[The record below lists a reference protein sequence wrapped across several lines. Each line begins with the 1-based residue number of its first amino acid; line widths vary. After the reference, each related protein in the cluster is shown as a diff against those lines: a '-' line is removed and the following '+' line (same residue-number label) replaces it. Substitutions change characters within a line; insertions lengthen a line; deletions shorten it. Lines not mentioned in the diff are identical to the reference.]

1 MAKITASQTPES
13 ELFRESFNASP
24 IGIAV
29 ETLDGQPLFVNP
41 ALCAMLGFTE
51 GELRSKHCQDF
62 SPPEDAQK
70 DWALFQQ
77 LRAGSIDQYQL
88 EKRYFR
94 GNGSLMWGR
103 LNLSLLSGRV
113 SPLVLAMVVDITEQ
127 KKAQDAL
134 TEQTVLLQSREELLR
149 IFVKNA
155 PAGVAMFD
163 RDMHYLQVSDR
174 WCADYSVD
182 SSQIL
187 GHSHYELFPDAPSRW
202 KEMHRRGL
210 EGETLRADEDRW
222 DREGGTKWVRWE
234 IRPWWSLGKM
244 PSGILIFA
252 EDITQRKQMEEEL
265 SDVTQKLIQ
274 AQEQERARIARELH
288 DDINQRLALLSIEVE
303 QLQANPAEIEPRGLE
318 LRKRIREIS
327 ADVQTLA
334 TDLHPFK
341 LEYLGAVAGMKSWTK
356 EFAQRQKLEV
366 DFMASLD
373 SPLSPKIGVSLF
385 RVLQEALQNI
395 VKHSGGKRVEVQLRE
410 DSEAVH
416 MVVRDSGRGFD
427 VEAASHGNGL
437 GLTSMRERIRLVNG
451 TITIESRQN
460 AGTAVQVSVPFEN

>member
-1 MAKITASQTPES
+1 MP
-13 ELFRESFNASP
+13 
-24 IGIAV
+24 
-29 ETLDGQPLFVNP
+29 
-41 ALCAMLGFTE
+41 
-51 GELRSKHCQDF
+51 
-62 SPPEDAQK
+62 
-70 DWALFQQ
+70 
-77 LRAGSIDQYQL
+77 Y
-88 EKRYFR
+88 
-94 GNGSLMWGR
+94 
-103 LNLSLLSGRV
+103 
-113 SPLVLAMVVDITEQ
+113 
-127 KKAQDAL
+127 
-134 TEQTVLLQSREELLR
+134 
-149 IFVKNA
+149 
-155 PAGVAMFD
+155 
-163 RDMHYLQVSDR
+163 
-174 WCADYSVD
+174 
-182 SSQIL
+182 
-187 GHSHYELFPDAPSRW
+187 RW
-202 KEMHRRGL
+202 KDMHRRGL
-210 EGETLRADEDRW
+210 EGESLRADEERW

-234 IRPWWSLGKM
+234 IRPWWSLSKM

-303 QLQANPAEIEPRGLE
+303 ELQANPAEIEPRGLE

-356 EFAQRQKLEV
+356 EFAQRQKLKI
-366 DFMASLD
+366 DLIADLD
-373 SPLSPKIGVSLF
+373 SPLPPKIGVSLF

-460 AGTAVQVSVPFEN
+460 AGTAVQVRVPFEN